1 MYEGHLVGYVEL
13 IIDPA
18 NLTAELAYGI
28 ARQHRGKGLTTE
40 AARAVVSYGFLSC
53 GLAKIWARADA
64 RNVASMR
71 VIEKC
76 GMQREGLLRKHVIR
90 HGERVDWVY

>member
-1 MYEGHLVGYVEL
+1 M
-13 IIDPA
+13 
-18 NLTAELAYGI
+18 
-28 ARQHRGKGLTTE
+28 
-40 AARAVVSYGFLSC
+40 VSYGFLSC

-90 HGERVDWVY
+90 HGERVDWVYYGLLREEWKSLQLQS